1 MENCHFGGW
10 ATRNDIQCSDGR
22 TIRQNAFKDDNGR
35 TVPLIWNHDHNN
47 QDAVLGHALLENRDE
62 GVYAYCTFN
71 TDTEQ
76 GAHALKLVQHGDV
89 RSLSIYAN
97 KLKQIGSDV
106 IHGCIKELSLVLAGA
121 NEGAYIDFV
130 MAHDEDGEDAV
141 YVNYDE
147 SALVIYHSET
157 NKKEEKPVAEEAK
170 KAEPEKKPE
179 AEEAKKS
186 DAEQKPEAEK
196 KEEAEKTVK
205 EVWDGLM
212 KKVTPE
218 EEAVIYAM
226 IGTAAE
232 EGVSDEEN
240 KETAKHSDIYEG
252 GNTMRHN
259 VFENETQDNTLMHA
273 DIVNNAI
280 ADGKRFAT
288 LKDSVLAHAAENNI
302 TNISELFP
310 NEHDLN
316 MPPEWYKEN
325 DDSWVAKVM
334 KGVHHVPFS
343 RVRALFAKMDEAT
356 ARAHGYIKGNE
367 KQVGLK
373 LSILKRSTKP
383 TTVYI
388 KMAMDRDDLIDIRY
402 DALPW
407 IRAEG
412 RKILDAELA
421 RAYLLGDKR
430 DPSDDDKIDEQC
442 IRPILT
448 DDDMY
453 TIKYTVTDG
462 TDFHNDF
469 NSASEND
476 SEAKGVIRGAIKA
489 RKGYKGSGNVTFFT
503 TEDLVTELLLIE
515 DQNGRRI
522 YESEAA
528 LCTALRC
535 KEIVTVPELEQ
546 HEDVYGIFV
555 NMADYQVG
563 ADKGGQVTTFED
575 FDIDFNKEKILMETH
590 CSAALVKP
598 KSAIVLKKSVA
609 AG

>member
-1 MENCHFGGW
+1 M
-10 ATRNDIQCSDGR
+10 A
-22 TIRQNAFKDDNGR
+22 
-35 TVPLIWNHDHNN
+35 
-47 QDAVLGHALLENRDE
+47 DE
-62 GVYAYCTFN
+62 VKKTEEN
-71 TDTEQ
+71 TD
-76 GAHALKLVQHGDV
+76 
-89 RSLSIYAN
+89 N
-97 KLKQIGSDV
+97 
-106 IHGCIKELSLVLAGA
+106 
-121 NEGAYIDFV
+121 
-130 MAHDEDGEDAV
+130 
-141 YVNYDE
+141 
-147 SALVIYHSET
+147 
-157 NKKEEKPVAEEAK
+157 
-170 KAEPEKKPE
+170 
-179 AEEAKKS
+179 
-186 DAEQKPEAEK
+186 
-196 KEEAEKTVK
+196 EKTVQ
-205 EVWDGLM
+205 EVWDGILE
-212 KKVTPE
+212 KTTE
-218 EEAVIYAM
+218 EEQNVIYAM
-226 IGTAAE
+226 IGHAFETNE
-232 EGVSDEEN
+232 ENDEEDN
-240 KETAKHSDIYEG
+240 NMKH
-252 GNTMRHN
+252 NA
-259 VFENETQDNTLMHA
+259 FENEQYEDSLMHA
-273 DIVNNAI
+273 DIINAAI
-280 ADGKRFAT
+280 EDGKRFGT
-288 LKDSVLAHAAENNI
+288 LKESILAHAAENNI
-302 TNISELFP
+302 TDIQELFP
-310 NEHDLN
+310 NEHDLH

-334 KGVHHVPFS
+334 RGVHHVPFS

-373 LSILKRSTKP
+373 LSILKRTTKP

-388 KMAMDRDDLIDIRY
+388 KMAMDRDDLVDIQY

-412 RKILDAELA
+412 RKVLDAELA

-462 TDFHNDF
+462 KDFHNDF

-476 SEAKGVIRGAIKA
+476 SEAKGVIRAAVKS
-489 RKGYKGSGNVTFFT
+489 RKNYKGSGNLTFFT
-503 TEDLVTELLLIE
+503 TEELVTELLLIE

-535 KEIVTVPELEQ
+535 KEIVTVPEMEQ
-546 HEDVYGIFV
+546 YEDVYGIFV
-555 NMADYQVG
+555 NMNDYQVG

-575 FDIDFNKEKILMETH
+575 FDIDYNKEKILMETR

-598 KSAIVLKKSVA
+598 KSAIVLKKAAA

>member
-1 MENCHFGGW
+1 MEKFDFSGW
-10 ATRNDIQCSDGR
+10 ATRNDLLCGDGR
-22 TIRQNAFKDDNGR
+22 TIRKNAFKDNDGQ
-35 TVPLIWNHDHNN
+35 TVPLVWNHDHANA
-47 QDAVLGHALLENRDE
+47 DAVLGHALLENRDD
-62 GVYAYCTFN
+62 GVYAYCRFN
-71 TDTEQ
+71 DTEQ
-76 GAHALKLVQHGDV
+76 GINAKKLVTNGDV

-97 KLKQIGSDV
+97 KLKQIGNDV
-106 IHGCIKELSLVLAGA
+106 IHGSIKELSLVLAGA
-121 NEGAYIDFV
+121 NPGAFIDFV
-130 MAHDEDGEDAV
+130 MAHGEEEESSMIASYDENALVLYHSDESEETEKVEETQETEEVPDVSHADTDEKDDEDKTVAQILDEMTDEQKAAVYYVAGVLAGED
-141 YVNYDE
+141 E
-147 SALVIYHSET
+147 EQSEET
-157 NKKEEKPVAEEAK
+157 DNEE
-170 KAEPEKKPE
+170 
-179 AEEAKKS
+179 
-186 DAEQKPEAEK
+186 D
-196 KEEAEKTVK
+196 TT
-205 EVWDGLM
+205 M
-212 KKVTPE
+212 K
-218 EEAVIYAM
+218 
-226 IGTAAE
+226 
-232 EGVSDEEN
+232 
-240 KETAKHSDIYEG
+240 
-252 GNTMRHN
+252 HN
-259 VFENETQDNTLMHA
+259 VFENDTQQDATLMHA

-280 ADGKRFAT
+280 ADGKRFGT
-288 LKDSVLAHAAENNI
+288 LKDSLLAHAAENNI

-310 NEHDLN
+310 NEHDLH
-316 MPPEWYKEN
+316 MPPEWYKED

-334 KGVHHVPFS
+334 RGVHHVPFS

-373 LSILKRSTKP
+373 LSILKRTTKP

-388 KMAMDRDDLIDIRY
+388 KMAMDRDDLVDIQY

-412 RKILDAELA
+412 RKVLDAELA
-421 RAYLLGDKR
+421 RAYLFGDKR

-462 TDFHNDF
+462 KDFHNDF

-476 SEAKGVIRGAIKA
+476 SEAKGVIRAAIKS
-489 RKGYKGSGNVTFFT
+489 RKGYKGSGNLTFFT

-546 HEDVYGIFV
+546 YEDVYGIFV
-555 NMADYQVG
+555 NMNDYQVG

-575 FDIDFNKEKILMETH
+575 FDIDYNKEKILMETR

-598 KSAIVLKKSVA
+598 KSAIVLKKAVA

>member
-1 MENCHFGGW
+1 MELSELSTTNYEFAGR
-10 ATRNDIQCSDGR
+10 ATCANVLCSDGR
-22 TIRQNAFKDDNGR
+22 TILPDAFKHQDGEV
-35 TVPLIWNHDHNN
+35 VPLIWNHRHEDVFG
-47 QDAVLGHALLENRDE
+47 VLGSALLHSRNGDM
-62 GVYAYCTFN
+62 YAYCAFN
-71 TDTEQ
+71 DTEQ
-76 GAHALKLVQHGDV
+76 GNTARELVRHGDTP
-89 RSLSIYAN
+89 SLSICAN
-97 KLKQIGSDV
+97 QLRHNDKRGVMHGV
-106 IHGCIKELSLVLAGA
+106 IREVSLVIAGA
-121 NEGAYIDFV
+121 NPKAKIESVRLMHSDDGNDFDEEIHVYTGEGIELFHSDEKSNKEDTKV
-130 MAHDEDGEDAV
+130 ENNENLAHGEEKTIQQIYDEMTKEQKAVCQIMVGQALEDAGV
-141 YVNYDE
+141 GENDNNNE
-147 SALVIYHSET
+147 EET
-157 NKKEEKPVAEEAK
+157 N
-170 KAEPEKKPE
+170 
-179 AEEAKKS
+179 
-186 DAEQKPEAEK
+186 
-196 KEEAEKTVK
+196 
-205 EVWDGLM
+205 M
-212 KKVTPE
+212 K
-218 EEAVIYAM
+218 
-226 IGTAAE
+226 
-232 EGVSDEEN
+232 
-240 KETAKHSDIYEG
+240 
-252 GNTMRHN
+252 HN
-259 VFENETQDNTLMHA
+259 VFDNDSRQDDTLMHA

-288 LKDSVLAHAAENNI
+288 LKDSILAHAAENNI
-302 TNISELFP
+302 TDIQELFP
-310 NEHDLN
+310 NEHDLH
-316 MPPEWYKEN
+316 MPPEWYKED

-334 KGVHHVPFS
+334 RSVHHVPFS

-373 LSILKRSTKP
+373 LSILKRTTKP

-388 KMAMDRDDLIDIRY
+388 KMAMDRDDLIDIQY

-421 RAYLLGDKR
+421 RAYLFGDKR

-462 TDFHNDF
+462 KDFHNDF

-546 HEDVYGIFV
+546 YEDVYGIFV
-555 NMADYQVG
+555 NMNDYQVG

-575 FDIDFNKEKILMETH
+575 FDIDFNKEKILMETR

-598 KSAIVLKKSVA
+598 KSAIVLKKEVS

>member
-1 MENCHFGGW
+1 MELSELSTTNYDFAGR
-10 ATRNDIQCSDGR
+10 ATCANVLCSDGR
-22 TIRQNAFKDDNGR
+22 TILPDAFKHQDGEI
-35 TVPLIWNHDHNN
+35 VPLIWNHRHEDVFG
-47 QDAVLGHALLENRDE
+47 VLGSALLHSRNGDM
-62 GVYAYCTFN
+62 YAYCAFN
-71 TDTEQ
+71 DTEQ
-76 GAHALKLVQHGDV
+76 GQNAKEVVRHGDTP
-89 RSLSIYAN
+89 SLSICAN
-97 KLKQIGSDV
+97 QLRHNDRRGV
-106 IHGCIKELSLVLAGA
+106 MHGMIKEVSLVIAGA
-121 NEGAYIDFV
+121 NPKARIDSVRLMHSDDGSEFDEEIHVYTGEGIELF
-130 MAHDEDGEDAV
+130 HSDEKSEKED
-141 YVNYDE
+141 
-147 SALVIYHSET
+147 T
-157 NKKEEKPVAEEAK
+157 
-170 KAEPEKKPE
+170 
-179 AEEAKKS
+179 
-186 DAEQKPEAEK
+186 
-196 KEEAEKTVK
+196 
-205 EVWDGLM
+205 
-212 KKVTPE
+212 KV
-218 EEAVIYAM
+218 
-226 IGTAAE
+226 
-232 EGVSDEEN
+232 EEN
-240 KETAKHSDIYEG
+240 KNAATGKEKTIKEIYDEMSEEQKAVCQIMVGQALEDAGVGEENNEEENNMKHSA
-252 GNTMRHN
+252 GNYS
-259 VFENETQDNTLMHA
+259 VFDNNEQEDTLMHA

-280 ADGKRFAT
+280 ADGKRFG
-288 LKDSVLAHAAENNI
+288 LLSESILAHAAENNI
-302 TNISELFP
+302 TDIQELFP
-310 NEHDLN
+310 NEHDLH

-334 KGVHHVPFS
+334 RGVHHVPFS

-373 LSILKRSTKP
+373 LSILKRTTKP

-388 KMAMDRDDLIDIRY
+388 KMAMDRDDLIDIQY

-421 RAYLLGDKR
+421 RAYLFGDKR

-462 TDFHNDF
+462 KDFHNDF

-476 SEAKGVIRGAIKA
+476 SEAKGIIRAAIKS
-489 RKGYKGSGNVTFFT
+489 RKDYKGSGNLTFFT
-503 TEDLVTELLLIE
+503 TEELVTELLLIE

-528 LCTALRC
+528 LCTALRV

-546 HEDVYGIFV
+546 YEDVYGIFV
-555 NMADYQVG
+555 NMNDYQVG

-575 FDIDFNKEKILMETH
+575 FDIDYNKEKILMETR

-598 KSAIVLKKSVA
+598 KSAIVLKKAAA

>member
-1 MENCHFGGW
+1 MDNCHFSGW
-10 ATRNDIQCSDGR
+10 ATRNDILCSDGR
-22 TIRQNAFKDDNGR
+22 TIRQNAFKNDDGR
-35 TVPLIWNHDHNN
+35 TVPLIWNHDHQS

-71 TDTEQ
+71 TETEQ
-76 GAHALKLVQHGDV
+76 GRNAKKLVEHGDV

-97 KLKQIGSDV
+97 KLKQIGNDV
-106 IHGCIKELSLVLAGA
+106 IHGSIKELSLVLAGA
-121 NEGAYIDFV
+121 NQGAYIDFV
-130 MAHDEDGEDAV
+130 MAHDEDGDDAV
-141 YVNYDE
+141 YANYDE
-147 SALVIYHSET
+147 SALVIYHSDKKPET
-157 NKKEEKPVAEEAK
+157 KTVKEDESVAEEAK
-170 KAEPEKKPE
+170 KPEEEQTPE
-179 AEEAKKS
+179 GG
-186 DAEQKPEAEK
+186 
-196 KEEAEKTVK
+196 KTVQ

-212 KKVTPE
+212 KKVTKE
-218 EEAVIYAM
+218 EETVIYAM

-232 EGVSDEEN
+232 EGIADEEN
-240 KETAKHSDIYEG
+240 DAEHSDNNEG
-252 GNTMRHN
+252 GNELMHTN
-259 VFENETQDNTLMHA
+259 IFENKGKNQQENTLMHSE
-273 DIVNNAI
+273 IVNNAI

-288 LKDSVLAHAAENNI
+288 LKDSILAHAAENNI
-302 TNISELFP
+302 TDIQELFP
-310 NEHDLN
+310 NEHDLH

-373 LSILKRSTKP
+373 LSILKRTTKP

-388 KMAMDRDDLIDIRY
+388 KMAMDRDDLIDIQY

-412 RKILDAELA
+412 RKVLDAELA
-421 RAYLLGDKR
+421 RAYLLGDGR
-430 DPSDDDKIDEQC
+430 DPGEDDKIDELC

-448 DDDMY
+448 DDEMY
-453 TIKYTVTDG
+453 TITYTVTDG
-462 TDFHNDF
+462 KDFHNDF

-476 SEAKGVIRGAIKA
+476 SEAKGVIRAAIKS
-489 RKGYKGSGNVTFFT
+489 RKGYKGSGNLTFFT
-503 TEDLVTELLLIE
+503 TEELVTELLLIE

-535 KEIVTVPELEQ
+535 KEIVTVPDLEK

-575 FDIDFNKEKILMETH
+575 FDIDFNKEKILMETR

-598 KSAIVLKKSVA
+598 KSAIVLKKASA

>member
-1 MENCHFGGW
+1 MDSCHFGGW
-10 ATRNDIQCSDGR
+10 ATRNDIRCSDGR
-22 TIRQNAFKDDNGR
+22 TIRKDAFKDDHGR
-35 TVPLIWNHDHNN
+35 TVPLIWNHDHTNP
-47 QDAVLGHALLENRDE
+47 DAVLGHALLENRDE

-76 GAHALKLVQHGDV
+76 GRNAKSLVEHGDV
-89 RSLSIYAN
+89 RSLSIFAN
-97 KLKQIGSDV
+97 KLKQMGGDV

-147 SALVIYHSET
+147 SALVIYHSDTKNESE
-157 NKKEEKPVAEEAK
+157 KEDESVAEET
-170 KAEPEKKPE
+170 KKPE
-179 AEEAKKS
+179 SENTP
-186 DAEQKPEAEK
+186 DG
-196 KEEAEKTVK
+196 EKTVK
-205 EVWDGLM
+205 EVWDGLL

-232 EGVSDEEN
+232 EGIADDDENEN
-240 KETAKHSDIYEG
+240 EAEHSDINEG
-252 GNTMRHN
+252 GNELMHTN
-259 VFENETQDNTLMHA
+259 IFENQNQKDNTLMHA

-288 LKDSVLAHAAENNI
+288 LKDSILAHAAENNI
-302 TNISELFP
+302 TDIQELFP
-310 NEHDLN
+310 NEHDLH
-316 MPPEWYKEN
+316 MPPEWYKED

-334 KGVHHVPFS
+334 RGVHHVPFS

-373 LSILKRSTKP
+373 LSILKRTTKP

-388 KMAMDRDDLIDIRY
+388 KMAMDRDDLIDIQY

-412 RKILDAELA
+412 RKVLDAELA
-421 RAYLLGDKR
+421 RAYLLGDGR
-430 DPSDDDKIDEQC
+430 DPGEDDKIDELC

-448 DDDMY
+448 DDEMY
-453 TIKYTVTDG
+453 TITYTVTDG
-462 TDFHNDF
+462 KDFHNDF

-476 SEAKGVIRGAIKA
+476 SEAKGIIRGAIKA

-546 HEDVYGIFV
+546 EKYADVYGIFV

-575 FDIDFNKEKILMETH
+575 FDIDFNKEKILMETR

-598 KSAIVLKKSVA
+598 KSAIVLKKASA

>member
-1 MENCHFGGW
+1 MELSELSTTNYDFRGR
-10 ATRNDIQCSDGR
+10 ATCANVLCTDGR
-22 TIRQNAFKDDNGR
+22 TILPDAFKHQDGEI
-35 TVPLIWNHDHNN
+35 VPLVWNHRHEDVFG
-47 QDAVLGHALLENRDE
+47 VLGSALLHSHNGD
-62 GVYAYCTFN
+62 VYAYCAFN
-71 TDTEQ
+71 ETEQ
-76 GAHALKLVQHGDV
+76 GKTAREVVRPGDTP
-89 RSLSIYAN
+89 SLSICAN
-97 KLKQIGSDV
+97 QLRHNDRRGV
-106 IHGCIKELSLVLAGA
+106 MHGMIKEVSLVIAGA
-121 NEGAYIDFV
+121 NPKARIDSVRLMHSDDGDEFDEEIHVYTGEGIELF
-130 MAHDEDGEDAV
+130 HSDEKSDKEDTKVENNKNSAPNAGEEKTIQQIYDEMTEEQQAVCQIMVGQALEDA
-141 YVNYDE
+141 
-147 SALVIYHSET
+147 
-157 NKKEEKPVAEEAK
+157 
-170 KAEPEKKPE
+170 
-179 AEEAKKS
+179 
-186 DAEQKPEAEK
+186 
-196 KEEAEKTVK
+196 
-205 EVWDGLM
+205 
-212 KKVTPE
+212 
-218 EEAVIYAM
+218 
-226 IGTAAE
+226 
-232 EGVSDEEN
+232 GVSDNNEDDNKEEN
-240 KETAKHSDIYEG
+240 DMKHTA
-252 GNTMRHN
+252 GNYS
-259 VFENETQDNTLMHA
+259 VFNNDDGMEDTLMHA

-280 ADGKRFAT
+280 ADGKRFST
-288 LKDSVLAHAAENNI
+288 LKDSILAHAAENNI
-302 TNISELFP
+302 TDIAELFP

-325 DDSWVAKVM
+325 DDGWIAKVM
-334 KGVHHVPFS
+334 RGVHHVPFS
-343 RVRALFAKMDEAT
+343 RVRALFAKMDETT
-356 ARAHGYIKGNE
+356 ARAHGYIKGDE
-367 KQVGLK
+367 KKVGLK
-373 LSILKRSTKP
+373 LAILKRVTKP

-388 KMAMDRDDLIDIRY
+388 KMAMDRDDLIDIQY

-430 DPSDDDKIDEQC
+430 DPSDNDKIDEQC

-476 SEAKGVIRGAIKA
+476 SEAKGIIRAAIKS
-489 RKGYKGSGNVTFFT
+489 RKGYKGSGNLTFFT
-503 TEDLVTELLLIE
+503 TEELVTELLLIE

-528 LCTALRC
+528 LCTALRV

-546 HEDVYGIFV
+546 YEDVYGIFV

-575 FDIDFNKEKILMETH
+575 FDIDFNKEKILMETR

-598 KSAIVLKKSVA
+598 KSAIVLKKAAAA

>member
-1 MENCHFGGW
+1 MERFDFSGW
-10 ATRNDIQCSDGR
+10 ATRNDLQCSDGR
-22 TIRQNAFKDDNGR
+22 IIRKDAFKHNDGQK
-35 TVPLIWNHDHNN
+35 VPLVWNHQHSDPNE
-47 QDAVLGHALLENRDE
+47 VLGHALLENRDE

-71 TDTEQ
+71 ETES
-76 GAHALKLVQHGDV
+76 GKTAKLLVQHGDV
-89 RSLSIYAN
+89 SALSIYAN
-97 KLKQIGSDV
+97 QLKQQGSNV
-106 IHGCIKELSLVLAGA
+106 IHGAIREVSLVLAGA
-121 NEGAYIDFV
+121 NPGAFIDSIIK
-130 MAHDEDGEDAV
+130 HGE
-141 YVNYDE
+141 E
-147 SALVIYHSET
+147 S
-157 NKKEEKPVAEEAK
+157 
-170 KAEPEKKPE
+170 
-179 AEEAKKS
+179 
-186 DAEQKPEAEK
+186 D
-196 KEEAEKTVK
+196 
-205 EVWDGLM
+205 
-212 KKVTPE
+212 
-218 EEAVIYAM
+218 EEAVIYTGEH
-226 IGTAAE
+226 ISLYHAE
-232 EGVSDEEN
+232 EQEEETVEEVNKPEGEETLTHSDEN
-240 KETAKHSDIYEG
+240 KTVRDVLNTLDEEQKEVVYALLGEALGDDEDESDNNEEDDNMKHNI
-252 GNTMRHN
+252 
-259 VFENETQDNTLMHA
+259 FENETQENTLVHA

-280 ADGKRFAT
+280 ADGKRYAT
-288 LKDSVLAHAAENNI
+288 LKDSILAHAAENNI
-302 TNISELFP
+302 TDIQELFP
-310 NEHDLN
+310 NEHDLH
-316 MPPEWYKEN
+316 MPPEWYKED

-334 KGVHHVPFS
+334 RGVHHVPFS

-373 LSILKRSTKP
+373 LAILKRTTKP

-388 KMAMDRDDLIDIRY
+388 KMAMDRDDLLDIQY

-412 RKILDAELA
+412 RKVLDAELA
-421 RAYLLGDKR
+421 RAYLFGDKR

-462 TDFHNDF
+462 TDWHNDF

-522 YESEAA
+522 YESESA

-535 KEIVTVPELEQ
+535 KELVTVPELEQ
-546 HEDVYGIFV
+546 YEDVYGIFV

-575 FDIDFNKEKILMETH
+575 FDIDFNKEKILMETR

-598 KSAIVLKKSVA
+598 KSAIVLKKAVA
-609 AG
+609 TGA

>member
-1 MENCHFGGW
+1 MELSELSTTTYDFAGR
-10 ATRNDIQCSDGR
+10 ATCANVLCSDGR
-22 TIRQNAFKDDNGR
+22 TILPDAFKHQDGEI
-35 TVPLIWNHDHNN
+35 VPLIWNHRHD
-47 QDAVLGHALLENRDE
+47 DVFGVLGSALLHSHNGDM
-62 GVYAYCTFN
+62 YAYCAFN
-71 TDTEQ
+71 ETEQ
-76 GAHALKLVQHGDV
+76 GQAAREVVRHGDTP
-89 RSLSIYAN
+89 SLSICAN
-97 KLKQIGSDV
+97 QLRHNDKRGVMHGV
-106 IHGCIKELSLVLAGA
+106 IREVSLVIAGA
-121 NEGAYIDFV
+121 NPKARIESVRLMHSDEGNEFEEEIHVYTGESIELFHSDEKSDKEDNKVEGNKNSAPDAGKEKTIEEIYEAMPEEHKAVCHIMVGQALENAGVLNTD
-130 MAHDEDGEDAV
+130 DEDD
-141 YVNYDE
+141 N
-147 SALVIYHSET
+147 
-157 NKKEEKPVAEEAK
+157 KEENN
-170 KAEPEKKPE
+170 
-179 AEEAKKS
+179 
-186 DAEQKPEAEK
+186 
-196 KEEAEKTVK
+196 
-205 EVWDGLM
+205 M
-212 KKVTPE
+212 K
-218 EEAVIYAM
+218 
-226 IGTAAE
+226 
-232 EGVSDEEN
+232 
-240 KETAKHSDIYEG
+240 
-252 GNTMRHN
+252 HN
-259 VFENETQDNTLMHA
+259 VFDPETNQDDTLMHA

-288 LKDSVLAHAAENNI
+288 LKDSILAHAAENNI
-302 TNISELFP
+302 TDIQELFP
-310 NEHDLN
+310 NEHDLH

-334 KGVHHVPFS
+334 RGVHHVPFS

-373 LSILKRSTKP
+373 LSILKRTTKP

-388 KMAMDRDDLIDIRY
+388 KMAMDRDDLIDIQY

-412 RKILDAELA
+412 RKVLDAELA
-421 RAYLLGDKR
+421 RAYLLGDGR
-430 DPSDDDKIDEQC
+430 DPGEDDKIDELC

-448 DDDMY
+448 DDEMY
-453 TIKYTVTDG
+453 TITYTVTDG
-462 TDFHNDF
+462 KDYHNDF

-503 TEDLVTELLLIE
+503 TEGLVTELLLIE

-522 YESEAA
+522 YESEQA

-535 KEIVTVPELEQ
+535 KEIVPVPELEQ
-546 HEDVYGIFV
+546 EKYADIYGIFV

-575 FDIDFNKEKILMETH
+575 FDIDFNKEKILMETR

-598 KSAIVLKKSVA
+598 KSAIVLKKAVA

>member
-1 MENCHFGGW
+1 M
-10 ATRNDIQCSDGR
+10 
-22 TIRQNAFKDDNGR
+22 
-35 TVPLIWNHDHNN
+35 TVPMVWNHDHA
-47 QDAVLGHALLENRDE
+47 DPYRVIGHALLENRED
-62 GVYAYCTFN
+62 GVYTYGKFN
-71 TDTEQ
+71 DTELAQ
-76 GAHALKLVQHGDV
+76 HAKLCVQHGDITN
-89 RSLSIYAN
+89 LSIYAN
-97 KLKQIGSDV
+97 QLKQQGPNV
-106 IHGCIKELSLVLAGA
+106 IHGAIREVSLVLAGA
-121 NEGAYIDFV
+121 NPGAYIESV
-130 MAHDEDGEDAV
+130 MVHGEESDEEAV
-141 YVNYDE
+141 IFTDE
-147 SALVIYHSET
+147 SIEIYHSDEKET
-157 NKKEEKPVAEEAK
+157 AKEEEKPMAEN
-170 KAEPEKKPE
+170 
-179 AEEAKKS
+179 
-186 DAEQKPEAEK
+186 Q
-196 KEEAEKTVK
+196 EKTVK
-205 EVWDGLM
+205 DVFDEF
-212 KKVTPE
+212 TE
-218 EEAVIYAM
+218 EQKNVVYAM
-226 IGTAAE
+226 IGQALEDAGAGE
-232 EGVSDEEN
+232 EDEEDEEM
-240 KETAKHSDIYEG
+240 K
-252 GNTMRHN
+252 HN
-259 VFENETQDNTLMHA
+259 VFENDKEYQDSLMHA

-288 LKDSVLAHAAENNI
+288 LKDSMLAHAAENNI
-302 TNISELFP
+302 TDIQELFP
-310 NEHDLN
+310 NEHDLH
-316 MPPEWYKEN
+316 MPPEWYKEK

-373 LSILKRSTKP
+373 LSILKRVTKP

-388 KMAMDRDDLIDIRY
+388 KMAMDRDDLIDIQY

-412 RKILDAELA
+412 RKVLDAELA
-421 RAYLLGDKR
+421 RAYLFGDKR
-430 DPSDDDKIDEQC
+430 DPSDNDKIDEQC

-462 TDFHNDF
+462 KDFHNDF

-476 SEAKGVIRGAIKA
+476 SEAKGVIRAAIKS
-489 RKGYKGSGNVTFFT
+489 RKDYKGSGNLTFFT
-503 TEDLVTELLLIE
+503 TEELVTELLLIE

-528 LCTALRC
+528 LCTALRV

-546 HEDVYGIFV
+546 YEDVYGIFV

-575 FDIDFNKEKILMETH
+575 FDIDFNKEKILMETR

-598 KSAIVLKKSVA
+598 KSAIVLKKAVA
-609 AG
+609 EG

>member
-1 MENCHFGGW
+1 MVECNFSGY
-10 ATRNDIQCSDGR
+10 ATRNNLLCGDGR
-22 TIRQNAFKDDNGR
+22 TIRKDAFKDNDGT
-35 TVPLIWNHDHNN
+35 TVPLIWNHDHTNP
-47 QDAVLGHALLENRDE
+47 DAVLGHALLENRED

-71 TDTEQ
+71 DTEAGQ
-76 GAHALKLVQHGDV
+76 NAKKLVEHGDV

-97 KLKQIGSDV
+97 KLKQVGGDV
-106 IHGCIKELSLVLAGA
+106 VHGLIRELSLVLAGA
-121 NEGAYIDFV
+121 NPGAYIDFV
-130 MAHDEDGEDAV
+130 MAHGDGESDAV
-141 YVNYDE
+141 YANYDE
-147 SALVIYHSET
+147 NALVIHHSDTKSDKEDEKVAT
-157 NKKEEKPVAEEAK
+157 EEKKVDKTEESNKDDKTIGQILDDMTEEQRDAVAYLVGQALEHGDED
-170 KAEPEKKPE
+170 E
-179 AEEAKKS
+179 
-186 DAEQKPEAEK
+186 D
-196 KEEAEKTVK
+196 
-205 EVWDGLM
+205 D
-212 KKVTPE
+212 
-218 EEAVIYAM
+218 
-226 IGTAAE
+226 
-232 EGVSDEEN
+232 DEE
-240 KETAKHSDIYEG
+240 IEG
-252 GNTMRHN
+252 GNDTMKHN
-259 VFENETQDNTLMHA
+259 IFNNDTQQDTLMHA

-280 ADGKRFAT
+280 NDGKRFGS
-288 LKDSVLAHAAENNI
+288 LKESMLAHAAENNI
-302 TNISELFP
+302 TDIQELFP
-310 NEHDLN
+310 NEHDLH

-334 KGVHHVPFS
+334 SGVHHVPFS

-373 LSILKRSTKP
+373 LSILKRTTRP

-388 KMAMDRDDLIDIRY
+388 KMAMDRDDLVDIQY

-412 RKILDAELA
+412 RKVLDAELA
-421 RAYLLGDKR
+421 RAYLFGDKR

-462 TDFHNDF
+462 KDFHNDF

-476 SEAKGVIRGAIKA
+476 SEAKGVIRAAIKS
-489 RKGYKGSGNVTFFT
+489 RKNYKGSGNLTFFT
-503 TEDLVTELLLIE
+503 TEELVTELLLIE

-522 YESEAA
+522 YESEQA
-528 LCTALRC
+528 LCTALRV

-546 HEDVYGIFV
+546 YEDVYGIFV
-555 NMADYQVG
+555 NLKDYQVG

-575 FDIDFNKEKILMETH
+575 FDIDFNKEKILMETR

-598 KSAIVLKKSVA
+598 KSAIVLKKA
-609 AG
+609 AIGG

>member
-1 MENCHFGGW
+1 MELSHSNYDFAGW
-10 ATRNDIQCSDGR
+10 ATRSNQLCADGR
-22 TIRQNAFKDDNGR
+22 TILPDAFKHHDGQI
-35 TVPLIWNHDHNN
+35 VPLIWNHKHD
-47 QDAVLGHALLENRDE
+47 DPFAVLGKALLHCINGD
-62 GVYAYCTFN
+62 VYAYCAFN
-71 TDTEQ
+71 DTES
-76 GAHALKLVQHGDV
+76 GNTARELVKHGDV
-89 RSLSIYAN
+89 CSLSICAN
-97 KLKQIGSDV
+97 QLKHNSKRGV
-106 IHGCIKELSLVLAGA
+106 MHGIIRELSLVIAGA
-121 NEGAYIDFV
+121 NPKARIEDV
-130 MAHDEDGEDAV
+130 SLAHGDDGDEVANEIHIFTDETVELFHSDADETKEDTTVA
-141 YVNYDE
+141 DE
-147 SALVIYHSET
+147 T
-157 NKKEEKPVAEEAK
+157 
-170 KAEPEKKPE
+170 KKPE
-179 AEEAKKS
+179 G
-186 DAEQKPEAEK
+186 
-196 KEEAEKTVK
+196 EKTVG
-205 EVWDGLM
+205 EVWDVILNKLTEEE
-212 KKVTPE
+212 KKVVYATLGEASNLAEEDDNE
-218 EEAVIYAM
+218 EE
-226 IGTAAE
+226 T
-232 EGVSDEEN
+232 
-240 KETAKHSDIYEG
+240 
-252 GNTMRHN
+252 TMKHN
-259 VFENETQDNTLMHA
+259 VFENEDMDCTLMHA

-288 LKDSVLAHAAENNI
+288 LKDSILAHAAENNI
-302 TNISELFP
+302 TDIQELFP
-310 NEHDLN
+310 NEHDLH

-334 KGVHHVPFS
+334 RSVHHVPFS

-373 LSILKRSTKP
+373 LSILKRTTKP

-388 KMAMDRDDLIDIRY
+388 KMAMDRDDLVDIQY

-412 RKILDAELA
+412 RKVLDAELA
-421 RAYLLGDKR
+421 RAYLIGDGR
-430 DPSDDDKIDEQC
+430 DPGEDDKIDELC

-476 SEAKGVIRGAIKA
+476 SEAKGVIRAAIKS
-489 RKGYKGSGNVTFFT
+489 RKGYKGSGNLTFFT
-503 TEDLVTELLLIE
+503 TEELVTELLLIE

-535 KEIVTVPELEQ
+535 KEIVTVPELEH
-546 HEDVYGIFV
+546 HEDIYGIFV

-575 FDIDFNKEKILMETH
+575 FDIDFNKEKILMETR

-598 KSAIVLKKSVA
+598 KSAIVLKKASA

>member
-1 MENCHFGGW
+1 MEFDFSGW
-10 ATRNDIQCSDGR
+10 ATRNDLLCGDGR
-22 TIRQNAFKDDNGR
+22 TIRQNAFKDNDGQ
-35 TVPLIWNHDHNN
+35 TVPLVWNHDHANA
-47 QDAVLGHALLENRDE
+47 DAVLGHALLENRTD
-62 GVYAYCTFN
+62 GVYAYCKFN
-71 TDTEQ
+71 ETEQ
-76 GAHALKLVQHGDV
+76 GKNAKLLVQHGDV

-106 IHGCIKELSLVLAGA
+106 VHGSIRELSLVLAGA
-121 NEGAYIDFV
+121 NPGAFIDFI
-130 MAHDEDGEDAV
+130 MAHSEDDEDSMIA
-141 YVNYDE
+141 NYDE
-147 SALVIYHSET
+147 TGLNIYHAEES
-157 NKKEEKPVAEEAK
+157 KKEDKEDTKVAEEAK
-170 KAEPEKKPE
+170 KTE
-179 AEEAKKS
+179 
-186 DAEQKPEAEK
+186 DGEQN
-196 KEEAEKTVK
+196 EKTVK
-205 EVWDGLM
+205 EVFEDAM
-212 KKVTPE
+212 KKLSEDEQTAIYAVIATVSKNGAADEDEDDNEDTDDEAKHNDTDNE
-218 EEAVIYAM
+218 EE
-226 IGTAAE
+226 
-232 EGVSDEEN
+232 
-240 KETAKHSDIYEG
+240 
-252 GNTMRHN
+252 NTMKHN
-259 VFENETQDNTLMHA
+259 VFDNEEMDNTLMHA

-288 LKDSVLAHAAENNI
+288 LKDSMLAHAAENNI
-302 TNISELFP
+302 TDIQELFP
-310 NEHDLN
+310 NEHDLH

-334 KGVHHVPFS
+334 RGVHHVPFS

-373 LSILKRSTKP
+373 LSILKRTTKP

-388 KMAMDRDDLIDIRY
+388 KMAMDRDDLVDIQY

-412 RKILDAELA
+412 RKVLDAELA
-421 RAYLLGDKR
+421 RAYLFGDKR

-476 SEAKGVIRGAIKA
+476 SEAKGIIRAAIKS
-489 RKGYKGSGNVTFFT
+489 RKGYKGSGNLTFFT
-503 TEDLVTELLLIE
+503 TEELVTELLLIE

-528 LCTALRC
+528 LCTALRV

-546 HEDVYGIFV
+546 YEDVYGIFV
-555 NMADYQVG
+555 NMNDYQVG

-575 FDIDFNKEKILMETH
+575 FDIDFNKEKILMETR

-598 KSAIVLKKSVA
+598 KSAIVLKKASA

>member
-1 MENCHFGGW
+1 MELSPKNYDFAGW
-10 ATRNDIQCSDGR
+10 ATCSNRLCSDGR
-22 TIRQNAFKDDNGR
+22 TIMPDAFKHHDGT
-35 TVPLIWNHDHNN
+35 TVPLVWNHMHDDPNN
-47 QDAVLGHALLENRDE
+47 ILGKALLHSRD
-62 GVYAYCTFN
+62 GGLYAYCQFN
-71 TDTEQ
+71 ENES
-76 GAHALKLVQHGDV
+76 GKAAKELVSHGDIC
-89 RSLSIYAN
+89 SLSICAN
-97 KLKQIGSDV
+97 QLKHNANRGV
-106 IHGCIKELSLVLAGA
+106 THGMIREVSLVLAGA
-121 NEGAYIDFV
+121 NPGAFIDSIIK
-130 MAHDEDGEDAV
+130 HGEECEDEAIIYTGE
-141 YVNYDE
+141 E
-147 SALVIYHSET
+147 ITLYHAEDNKAETKTEETKT
-157 NKKEEKPVAEEAK
+157 NKEDTKVAEETK
-170 KAEPEKKPE
+170 KAENNENSEETVKDVFDSMTEK
-179 AEEAKKS
+179 
-186 DAEQKPEAEK
+186 Q
-196 KEEAEKTVK
+196 KTV
-205 EVWDGLM
+205 V
-212 KKVTPE
+212 
-218 EEAVIYAM
+218 YAM
-226 IGTAAE
+226 VGQALEDA
-232 EGVSDEEN
+232 GVNTEDNN
-240 KETAKHSDIYEG
+240 KEDTNMK
-252 GNTMRHN
+252 HN
-259 VFENETQDNTLMHA
+259 VFENEEMDNTLMHA

-288 LKDSVLAHAAENNI
+288 LKDSMLAHAAENNI
-302 TNISELFP
+302 TDIQELFP
-310 NEHDLN
+310 NEHDMH

-334 KGVHHVPFS
+334 TGVHHVPFS

-373 LSILKRSTKP
+373 LSILKRTTKP

-388 KMAMDRDDLIDIRY
+388 KMAMDRDDLVDIQY

-412 RKILDAELA
+412 RKVLDAELA
-421 RAYLLGDKR
+421 RAYLFGDNR

-476 SEAKGVIRGAIKA
+476 SEAKGIIRAAIKA

-546 HEDVYGIFV
+546 YADVYGIFV
-555 NMADYQVG
+555 NMKDYQVG

-575 FDIDFNKEKILMETH
+575 FDIDFNKEKILMETR

-598 KSAIVLKKSVA
+598 KSAIVLKKASA